1 MSIFEGFLYGVIQA
15 LTEFLPVSSS
25 GHLAL
30 LPHFLSFNDPGVAFD
45 LAMHI
50 GTALAVII
58 YFYRDIIWLLK
69 SKHIVNYI
77 VATLATL
84 SLIFLVKDFAS
95 VQGRQSWLIA
105 TNLVIFGWVLYLSDR
120 VSVSKADDFKKSFY
134 IKESII
140 IGLSQV
146 LAVFPGV
153 SRSGITISA
162 GRLMGF
168 NKTQASAFSF
178 LLSIPIIL
186 GGALLKAKEVVELDH
201 KLELLPMV
209 IGVGVSFFLGLIV
222 IHYFF
227 KLIKKI
233 NFIYFAFYRTILACI
248 IFYFIY

>member
-1 MSIFEGFLYGVIQA
+1 MSTAEGFLYGVIQA

-30 LPHFLSFNDPGVAFD
+30 LPHFLNFTDPGVVFD
-45 LAMHI
+45 LAMHL

-58 YFYRDIIWLLK
+58 YFYKDILWLLK
-69 SKHIVNYI
+69 SKYISNYI
-77 VATLATL
+77 IATLATL

-95 VQGRQSWLIA
+95 TFGRQTWMIAINLI
-105 TNLVIFGWVLYLSDR
+105 VFGWILYLCDKVKINKKS
-120 VSVSKADDFKKSFY
+120 DFKNHFY
-134 IKESII
+134 IKESIL

-153 SRSGITISA
+153 SRSGITISI

-168 NKTQASAFSF
+168 DKQQASAFSF
-178 LLSIPIIL
+178 LLSVPIIL
-186 GGALLKAKEVVELDH
+186 GGSVLKLKEAVETQVQF
-201 KLELLPMV
+201 ELLPMV
-209 IGVGVSFFLGLIV
+209 VGICISFFLGLIV

-233 NFIYFAFYRTILACI
+233 NFIYFSIYRTVLGCLIL
-248 IFYFIY
+248 YFTY

>member
-1 MSIFEGFLYGVIQA
+1 MSITEGFLYGVIQA

-30 LPHFLSFNDPGVAFD
+30 LPSFFNINDPGVIFD
-45 LAMHI
+45 LAMHL

-58 YFYRDIIWLLK
+58 YFFKDILWLLK
-69 SKHIVNYI
+69 SRYILNYI

-84 SLIFLVKDFAS
+84 SLIFFVKDFAAS
-95 VQGRQSWLIA
+95 SGRQSWIIA
-105 TNLVIFGWVLYLSDR
+105 TNLIVFGWVLYFCDR
-120 VSVSKADDFKKSFY
+120 VSVNKIVDFKKQYY
-134 IKESII
+134 IKESIL

-153 SRSGITISA
+153 SRSGITIST

-168 NKTQASAFSF
+168 DKEQSSAFSF
-178 LLSIPIIL
+178 LLSVPIIL
-186 GGALLKAKEVVELDH
+186 GGSLLKYKEAVETNIQF
-201 KLELLPMV
+201 ELMPML
-209 IGVGVSFFLGLIV
+209 IGIGVSFILGLIV

-233 NFIYFAFYRTILACI
+233 NFLYFAIYRTILGFAI
-248 IFYFIY
+248 LYIV